1 MSGVDSH
8 NLFMTR
14 ATYRLV
20 RLEYGA
26 ALAVAVVLL
35 VHHLDDVR
43 WAAFAGL
50 FAYIDIIGYLPGAIA
65 WRRARGRLGTRAY
78 HVLYNTMHSLLTAGA
93 VAAAWSLAFGPEWAL
108 LALPI
113 HLFGDHS
120 LFGNF
125 LKPFGLSF
133 EPQTHPA
140 YQELVSRYEQSNVA
154 ANSTAPVS
162 AVA

>member
-1 MSGVDSH
+1 MDSH

-35 VHHLDDVR
+35 VQHLGQVR

-50 FAYIDIIGYLPGAIA
+50 FLYIDLVGYVPGAIA
-65 WRRARGRLGTRAY
+65 WRRAGGDLRTRAY

-93 VAAAWSLAFGPEWAL
+93 VAAVWSLTIGAEWAL

-113 HLFGDHS
+113 HLFGDRS
-120 LFGNF
+120 IFGNF

-133 EPQTHPA
+133 EPRTHPA
-140 YQELVSRYEQSNVA
+140 YQELVSRYEQSNSPAPLSPLPRRA
-154 ANSTAPVS
+154 AA
-162 AVA
+162 